1 MNSGILEKD
10 SYKFIRNY
18 FSNVAYNGSDEINKQ
33 MYVDLKTYLVDDI
46 LVKVD
51 RMSMA
56 TSLEARVPFLD
67 YRFVEFAATIPGEY
81 KMQGKKTKVILK
93 QAMEELLPKEIL
105 YRGKEGF
112 SIPIKNW
119 LKKELKPL
127 MMDTLAP
134 EKIKRE
140 GFFNSEYVDKLV
152 NEHLK
157 GAENHSHRL
166 WALIIFGRWYDL
178 YMS

>member
-1 MNSGILEKD
+1 
-10 SYKFIRNY
+10 
-18 FSNVAYNGSDEINKQ
+18 
-33 MYVDLKTYLVDDI
+33 
-46 LVKVD
+46 
-51 RMSMA
+51 
-56 TSLEARVPFLD
+56 
-67 YRFVEFAATIPGEY
+67 
-81 KMQGKKTKVILK
+81 
-93 QAMEELLPKEIL
+93 
-105 YRGKEGF
+105 
-112 SIPIKNW
+112 
-119 LKKELKPL
+119 

-140 GFFNSEYVDKLV
+140 GFFNSEYIDKLV